1 METFSRRPA
10 RFVKASP
17 KCRKRV
23 AGFVDDKLPHHS
35 SSVDQKRFYRD
46 PVKLAT
52 ADRMAAHR
60 RLDRTRAYLCAAV
73 LRKCIVTYSS

>member
-23 AGFVDDKLPHHS
+23 AGFVDDMLPDHLPFGN
-35 SSVDQKRFYRD
+35 QKRFWRD
-46 PVKLAT
+46 FERGPQGVIF
-52 ADRMAAHR
+52 RSQIGG
-60 RLDRTRAYLCAAV
+60 V
-73 LRKCIVTYSS
+73 IVQL

>member
-23 AGFVDDKLPHHS
+23 AGFVDDMLPDHLPS
-35 SSVDQKRFYRD
+35 GNQKRF
-46 PVKLAT
+46 
-52 ADRMAAHR
+52 
-60 RLDRTRAYLCAAV
+60 
-73 LRKCIVTYSS
+73 

>member
-23 AGFVDDKLPHHS
+23 AGFVDDMLPDHLPFGN
-35 SSVDQKRFYRD
+35 QKRF
-46 PVKLAT
+46 
-52 ADRMAAHR
+52 
-60 RLDRTRAYLCAAV
+60 
-73 LRKCIVTYSS
+73 